1 MRQRLAPE
9 WLRVRDA
16 ADYSGISQTELFRLC
31 VGGEI
36 QSVHKLKP
44 CQVSIQNKVDWP
56 SVLRPDYQARLCCLQ
71 YLVNSALVALAD
83 LITSPAWALAASI
96 VTASVAI
103 VIRFFVAEDT
113 LLRRNLRKSTRSSCA
128 EVSTKI

>member
-1 MRQRLAPE
+1 MRQSLAPE

-44 CQVSIQNKVDWP
+44 RQAKGIRLINKP
-56 SVLRPDYQARLCCLQ
+56 SLDAYVRSFLPGGSRYR
-71 YLVNSALVALAD
+71 
-83 LITSPAWALAASI
+83 ISPAAINAPGTKSNKRPPKTQQASLAGS
-96 VTASVAI
+96 
-103 VIRFFVAEDT
+103 
-113 LLRRNLRKSTRSSCA
+113 KGG
-128 EVSTKI
+128 